1 LKNVIGKAFATS
13 VFAVAA
19 IAGTGMPAS
28 AATAGVQEAGCPS
41 SGYPTPG
48 NPSGSCTS
56 LDNGAVF
63 HRKGHPDASHTR
75 VYTTYKKTGGST
87 ISAKLGYVFS
97 GSYKWSP
104 YYSIASGNTKSY
116 HWDIL
121 DYDFWCQTTVGVMSV
136 SGGSAYQ
143 TRPSRTASDLS
154 GPSQHRVPPD
164 LHHPGAHF
172 A

>member
-1 LKNVIGKAFATS
+1 MKNVIGKAFATS
-13 VFAVAA
+13 AFAVAA
-19 IAGTGMPAS
+19 IAGTAMPAS
-28 AATAGVQEAGCPS
+28 AATASVQEAGCPS

-56 LDNGAVF
+56 LSNGAVF
-63 HRKGHPDASHTR
+63 HGKGHPDASHTR
-75 VYTTYKKTGGST
+75 IYTTYKKTGGST
-87 ISAKLGYVFS
+87 ISAKLGYIFS

-116 HWDIL
+116 HWDTL

-143 TRPSRTASDLS
+143 TPISHC
-154 GPSQHRVPPD
+154 Q
-164 LHHPGAHF
+164 
-172 A
+172 